1 MTHAVP
7 PSSASPRVQR
17 PWQDWLLSLLLHL
30 VVLAALWW
38 LTQSKPTPQ
47 RIAIE
52 TPIEWAGGGG
62 GGGGGG
68 GQGDGQLG
76 GGGGGGDGTAL
87 LEADGA
93 KPPAALSPDTSDTLS
108 QQTSPHAEQEAPA
121 PPAPAQ
127 PDDATYAA
135 ARRPQAAAKKEARA
149 QAPRKP
155 ASASDVETLVA
166 NQKRELAAQLAAQ
179 YERTEKTGIDAAQT
193 GGIGTGTGTGI
204 GSGSGTGIGSGEGS
218 GIGASKGSGTG
229 GGSGSGLGSGTGPGI
244 GSGSGGGV
252 GSGEGTG
259 TGSGRGSGVGTGE
272 GSGVGSGVGA
282 GVGSGFGDGTGK
294 EKANWQQILRSYIQ
308 SRKRYPNMARRLGQ
322 QGTVRVQAN
331 FAADGKLLSA
341 SVANGSGVAALDDA
355 ALQLVAD
362 AASAAAQ
369 KAQPGQAVQILIPI
383 QYELRD

>member
-68 GQGDGQLG
+68 QGDGQLG

-87 LEADGA
+87 LEADGDKA
-93 KPPAALSPDTSDTLS
+93 PEASPPDTSDTPP

-155 ASASDVETLVA
+155 ASASDVEALVA
-166 NQKRELAAQLAAQ
+166 NKKRELAAQLATQ
-179 YERTEKTGIDAAQT
+179 SGRTAKTGIDAAQT

-229 GGSGSGLGSGTGPGI
+229 GGTGSGLGSGTGPGI
-244 GSGSGGGV
+244 GSGTGGGV
-252 GSGEGTG
+252 GSGAG
-259 TGSGRGSGVGTGE
+259 TGSGR

-282 GVGSGFGDGTGK
+282 GVGSGFGDGAGK

-308 SRKRYPNMARRLGQ
+308 SRKRYPGMARRLGQ
-322 QGTVRVQAN
+322 QGTVRVQAS
-331 FAADGKLLSA
+331 FAADGRLLSA
-341 SVANGSGVAALDDA
+341 SVAGSAGVAALDEA

-369 KAQPGQAVQILIPI
+369 KAQPGQAVQLRIPI

>member
-68 GQGDGQLG
+68 QGDGQLG

-87 LEADGA
+87 LEADGDKA
-93 KPPAALSPDTSDTLS
+93 PEASPPDTSDTPP

-127 PDDATYAA
+127 PDEATYAA

-155 ASASDVETLVA
+155 ASAPDTETIVA
-166 NQKRELAAQLAAQ
+166 NHKREVAARLAAQ
-179 YERTEKTGIDAAQT
+179 YGRTKKTGIDAAQT

-308 SRKRYPNMARRLGQ
+308 SRKRYPGMARRLGQ
-322 QGTVRVQAN
+322 QGTVRVQAS
-331 FAADGKLLSA
+331 FAADGRLLSA
-341 SVANGSGVAALDDA
+341 SVAGSAGVAALDEA

-369 KAQPGQAVQILIPI
+369 KAQPGQAVQLRIPI

>member
-68 GQGDGQLG
+68 QGDGQLG

-87 LEADGA
+87 LEADGDKA
-93 KPPAALSPDTSDTLS
+93 PEASPPDTSDTPP

-127 PDDATYAA
+127 PDEATYAA

-155 ASASDVETLVA
+155 ASAPDTETIVA
-166 NQKRELAAQLAAQ
+166 NHKREVAARLAAQ
-179 YERTEKTGIDAAQT
+179 YGRTKKTGIDAAQT

-229 GGSGSGLGSGTGPGI
+229 GGTGSGLGSGTGPGI
-244 GSGSGGGV
+244 GSGTGGGV
-252 GSGEGTG
+252 GSGAG

-308 SRKRYPNMARRLGQ
+308 SRKRYPGMARRLGQ
-322 QGTVRVQAN
+322 QGTVRVQAS
-331 FAADGKLLSA
+331 FAADGRLLSA
-341 SVANGSGVAALDDA
+341 SVAGSSGVAALDDA

-369 KAQPGQAVQILIPI
+369 KAQPGQAVQLRIPI

>member
-68 GQGDGQLG
+68 QGDGQLG

-108 QQTSPHAEQEAPA
+108 KQTSPHAEQEAPA

-155 ASASDVETLVA
+155 ASASDVEALVA
-166 NQKRELAAQLAAQ
+166 NKKRELAAQLATQ
-179 YERTEKTGIDAAQT
+179 SGRTAKTGIDAAQT

-229 GGSGSGLGSGTGPGI
+229 GGTGSGLGSGTGPGI
-244 GSGSGGGV
+244 GSGTGGGV
-252 GSGEGTG
+252 GSGAG
-259 TGSGRGSGVGTGE
+259 TGSGR

-282 GVGSGFGDGTGK
+282 GVGSGFGDGAGK

-308 SRKRYPNMARRLGQ
+308 SRKRYPGMARRLGQ
-322 QGTVRVQAN
+322 QGTVRVQAS
-331 FAADGKLLSA
+331 FAADGRLLSA
-341 SVANGSGVAALDDA
+341 SVAGSAGVAALDEA

-369 KAQPGQAVQILIPI
+369 KAQPGQAVQLRIPI

>member
-68 GQGDGQLG
+68 QGDGQLG

-108 QQTSPHAEQEAPA
+108 KQTSPHAEQEAPA

-155 ASASDVETLVA
+155 ASASDVEALVA
-166 NQKRELAAQLAAQ
+166 NKKRELAAQLATQ
-179 YERTEKTGIDAAQT
+179 SGRTAKTGIDAAQA

-229 GGSGSGLGSGTGPGI
+229 GGTGSGLGSGTGPGI
-244 GSGSGGGV
+244 GSGTGGGV
-252 GSGEGTG
+252 GSGAG
-259 TGSGRGSGVGTGE
+259 TGSGR

-282 GVGSGFGDGTGK
+282 GVGSGFGDGAGK

-308 SRKRYPNMARRLGQ
+308 SRKRYPGMARQLGQ
-322 QGTVRVQAN
+322 QGTVRVQAS
-331 FAADGKLLSA
+331 FAADGRLLSA
-341 SVANGSGVAALDDA
+341 SVAGSSGVAALDDA
-355 ALQLVAD
+355 VLELVAD

-369 KAQPGQAVQILIPI
+369 KAQPGQAVQLRIPI

>member
-7 PSSASPRVQR
+7 PSSSPRVQR

-47 RIAIE
+47 QIAIE

-68 GQGDGQLG
+68 GQGQGQGQGDGQLG

-108 QQTSPHAEQEAPA
+108 KQTSPHAEQEAPA

-127 PDDATYAA
+127 PDEATYAA

-155 ASASDVETLVA
+155 ASAPDTETIVA
-166 NQKRELAAQLAAQ
+166 NHKREVAARLAAQ
-179 YERTEKTGIDAAQT
+179 YGRTKKTGIDAAQT

-229 GGSGSGLGSGTGPGI
+229 GGTGSGLGSGTGPGI
-244 GSGSGGGV
+244 GSGTGGGV
-252 GSGEGTG
+252 GSGAG
-259 TGSGRGSGVGTGE
+259 TGSGR

-282 GVGSGFGDGTGK
+282 GVGSGFGDGAGK

-308 SRKRYPNMARRLGQ
+308 SRKRYPGMARRLGQ
-322 QGTVRVQAN
+322 QGTVRVQAS
-331 FAADGKLLSA
+331 FAADGRLLSA
-341 SVANGSGVAALDDA
+341 SVAGSAGVAALDEA

-369 KAQPGQAVQILIPI
+369 KAQPGQAVQLRIPI

>member
-68 GQGDGQLG
+68 QGDGQLG

-87 LEADGA
+87 LEADGDKA
-93 KPPAALSPDTSDTLS
+93 PEASPPDTSDTPP

-155 ASASDVETLVA
+155 ASASDVEALVA
-166 NQKRELAAQLAAQ
+166 NKKRELAAQLATQ
-179 YERTEKTGIDAAQT
+179 SGRTAKTGIDAAQT

-244 GSGSGGGV
+244 GSGTGGGV
-252 GSGEGTG
+252 GSGAG
-259 TGSGRGSGVGTGE
+259 TGSGR

-282 GVGSGFGDGTGK
+282 GVGSGFGDGAGK

-308 SRKRYPNMARRLGQ
+308 SRKRYPGMARRLGQ
-322 QGTVRVQAN
+322 QGTVRVQAS
-331 FAADGKLLSA
+331 FAADGRLLSA
-341 SVANGSGVAALDDA
+341 SVAGSSGVAALDDA

-369 KAQPGQAVQILIPI
+369 KAQPGQAVQLRIPI

>member
-7 PSSASPRVQR
+7 PSSSPRVQR

-47 RIAIE
+47 QIAIE

-68 GQGDGQLG
+68 GQGQGQGDGQLG

-108 QQTSPHAEQEAPA
+108 KQTSPHAEQEAPA

-127 PDDATYAA
+127 PDEATYAA

-155 ASASDVETLVA
+155 ASAPDTETIVA
-166 NQKRELAAQLAAQ
+166 NHKREVAARLAAQ
-179 YERTEKTGIDAAQT
+179 YGRTKKTGIDAAQT

-229 GGSGSGLGSGTGPGI
+229 GGTGSGLGSGTGPGI
-244 GSGSGGGV
+244 GSGTGGGV
-252 GSGEGTG
+252 GSGAG
-259 TGSGRGSGVGTGE
+259 TGSGR

-282 GVGSGFGDGTGK
+282 GVGSGFGDGAGK

-308 SRKRYPNMARRLGQ
+308 SRKRYPGMARRLGQ
-322 QGTVRVQAN
+322 QGTVRVQAS
-331 FAADGKLLSA
+331 FAADGRLLSA
-341 SVANGSGVAALDDA
+341 SVAGSAGVAALDEA

-369 KAQPGQAVQILIPI
+369 KAQPGQAVQLRIPI

>member
-68 GQGDGQLG
+68 QGDGQLG

-87 LEADGA
+87 LEADGDKA
-93 KPPAALSPDTSDTLS
+93 PEASPPDTSDTPP

-127 PDDATYAA
+127 PDEATYAA

-155 ASASDVETLVA
+155 ASAPDTETIVA
-166 NQKRELAAQLAAQ
+166 NHKREVAARLAAQ
-179 YERTEKTGIDAAQT
+179 YGRTKKTGIDAAQT

-244 GSGSGGGV
+244 GSGTGGGV
-252 GSGEGTG
+252 GSGAG
-259 TGSGRGSGVGTGE
+259 TGSGR

-308 SRKRYPNMARRLGQ
+308 SRKRYPGMARRLGQ
-322 QGTVRVQAN
+322 QGTVRVQAS
-331 FAADGKLLSA
+331 FAADGRLLSA
-341 SVANGSGVAALDDA
+341 SVAGSAGVAALDEA

-369 KAQPGQAVQILIPI
+369 KAQPGQAVQLRIPI

>member
-68 GQGDGQLG
+68 QGDGQLG

-87 LEADGA
+87 LEADGDKA
-93 KPPAALSPDTSDTLS
+93 PEASPPDTSDTPP

-127 PDDATYAA
+127 PDEATYAA

-155 ASASDVETLVA
+155 ASAPDTETIVA
-166 NQKRELAAQLAAQ
+166 NHKREVAARLAAQ
-179 YERTEKTGIDAAQT
+179 YGRTKKTGIDAAQT

-244 GSGSGGGV
+244 GSGTGGGV
-252 GSGEGTG
+252 GSGAG
-259 TGSGRGSGVGTGE
+259 TGSGR

-282 GVGSGFGDGTGK
+282 GVGSGFGDGAGK

-308 SRKRYPNMARRLGQ
+308 SRKRYPGMARRLGQ
-322 QGTVRVQAN
+322 QGTVRVQAS
-331 FAADGKLLSA
+331 FAADGRLLSA
-341 SVANGSGVAALDDA
+341 SVAGSSGVAALDDA

-369 KAQPGQAVQILIPI
+369 KAQPGQAVQLRIPI

>member
-68 GQGDGQLG
+68 QGDGQLG

-87 LEADGA
+87 LEADGDKA
-93 KPPAALSPDTSDTLS
+93 PEASPPDTSDTPP

-155 ASASDVETLVA
+155 ASASDVEALVA
-166 NQKRELAAQLAAQ
+166 NKKRELAAQLATQ
-179 YERTEKTGIDAAQT
+179 SGRTAKTGIDAAQT

-229 GGSGSGLGSGTGPGI
+229 GGTGSGLGSGTGPGI
-244 GSGSGGGV
+244 GSGTGGGV
-252 GSGEGTG
+252 GSGAG
-259 TGSGRGSGVGTGE
+259 TGSGR

-282 GVGSGFGDGTGK
+282 GVGSGFGDGAGK

-308 SRKRYPNMARRLGQ
+308 SRKRYPGMARRLGQ
-322 QGTVRVQAN
+322 QGTVRVQAS
-331 FAADGKLLSA
+331 FAADGRLLSA
-341 SVANGSGVAALDDA
+341 SVAGSSGVAALDDA

-369 KAQPGQAVQILIPI
+369 KAQPGQAVQLRIPI

>member
-7 PSSASPRVQR
+7 PSSSPRVQR

-68 GQGDGQLG
+68 QGDGQLG

-87 LEADGA
+87 LEADGDKA
-93 KPPAALSPDTSDTLS
+93 PEASPPDTSDTPP

-127 PDDATYAA
+127 PDEATYAA

-155 ASASDVETLVA
+155 ASASDVEALVA
-166 NQKRELAAQLAAQ
+166 NKKRELAAQLATQ
-179 YERTEKTGIDAAQT
+179 SGRTAKTGIDAAQT

-229 GGSGSGLGSGTGPGI
+229 GGTGSGLGSGTGPGI
-244 GSGSGGGV
+244 GSGTGGGV
-252 GSGEGTG
+252 GSGAG
-259 TGSGRGSGVGTGE
+259 TGSGR

-282 GVGSGFGDGTGK
+282 GVGSGFGDGAGK

-308 SRKRYPNMARRLGQ
+308 SRKRYPGMARRLGQ
-322 QGTVRVQAN
+322 QGTVRVQAS
-331 FAADGKLLSA
+331 FAADGRLLSA
-341 SVANGSGVAALDDA
+341 SVAGSAGVAALDEA

-369 KAQPGQAVQILIPI
+369 KAQPGQAVQLRIPI

>member
-68 GQGDGQLG
+68 QGDGQLG

-87 LEADGA
+87 LEADGDKA
-93 KPPAALSPDTSDTLS
+93 PEASPPDTSDTPP

-127 PDDATYAA
+127 PDEATYAA

-155 ASASDVETLVA
+155 ASAPDTETIVA
-166 NQKRELAAQLAAQ
+166 NHKREVAARLAAQ
-179 YERTEKTGIDAAQT
+179 YGRTKKTGIDAAQT

-229 GGSGSGLGSGTGPGI
+229 GGTGSGLGSGTGPGI
-244 GSGSGGGV
+244 GSGTGGGV
-252 GSGEGTG
+252 GSGAG
-259 TGSGRGSGVGTGE
+259 TGSGR

-282 GVGSGFGDGTGK
+282 GVGSGFGDGAGK

-308 SRKRYPNMARRLGQ
+308 SRKRYPGMARRLGQ
-322 QGTVRVQAN
+322 QGTVRVQAS
-331 FAADGKLLSA
+331 FAADGRLLSA
-341 SVANGSGVAALDDA
+341 SVAGSSGVAALDDA

-369 KAQPGQAVQILIPI
+369 KAQPGQAVQLRIPI

>member
-7 PSSASPRVQR
+7 PSSSPRVQR

-47 RIAIE
+47 QIAIE

-87 LEADGA
+87 LEADGDKA
-93 KPPAALSPDTSDTLS
+93 PEASPPDTSDTPP

-127 PDDATYAA
+127 PDEATYAA

-155 ASASDVETLVA
+155 ASAPDTETIVA
-166 NQKRELAAQLAAQ
+166 NHKREVAARLAAQ
-179 YERTEKTGIDAAQT
+179 YGRTKKTGIDAAQT

-229 GGSGSGLGSGTGPGI
+229 GGTGSGLGSGTGPGI
-244 GSGSGGGV
+244 GSGTGGGV
-252 GSGEGTG
+252 GSGAG
-259 TGSGRGSGVGTGE
+259 TGSGR

-282 GVGSGFGDGTGK
+282 GVGSGFGDGAGK

-308 SRKRYPNMARRLGQ
+308 SRKRYPGMARRLGQ
-322 QGTVRVQAN
+322 QGTVRVQAS
-331 FAADGKLLSA
+331 FAADGRLLSA
-341 SVANGSGVAALDDA
+341 SVAGSAGVAALDEA

-369 KAQPGQAVQILIPI
+369 KAQPGQAVQLRIPI

>member
-7 PSSASPRVQR
+7 PSSSPRVQR

-47 RIAIE
+47 QIAIE

-68 GQGDGQLG
+68 GQGQGQGDGQLG

-108 QQTSPHAEQEAPA
+108 KQTSPHAEQEAPA

-155 ASASDVETLVA
+155 ASASDVEALVA
-166 NQKRELAAQLAAQ
+166 NKKRELAAQLATQ
-179 YERTEKTGIDAAQT
+179 SGRTAKTGIDAAQT

-244 GSGSGGGV
+244 GSGSGGG
-252 GSGEGTG
+252 
-259 TGSGRGSGVGTGE
+259 
-272 GSGVGSGVGA
+272 SGVGA

-308 SRKRYPNMARRLGQ
+308 SRKRYPGMARRLGQ
-322 QGTVRVQAN
+322 QGTVRVQAS
-331 FAADGKLLSA
+331 FAADGRLLSA
-341 SVANGSGVAALDDA
+341 SVAGSAGVAALDEA

-369 KAQPGQAVQILIPI
+369 KAQPGQAVQLRIPI

>member
-68 GQGDGQLG
+68 QGDGQLG

-87 LEADGA
+87 LEADGDKA
-93 KPPAALSPDTSDTLS
+93 PEASPPDTSDTPP

-127 PDDATYAA
+127 PDEATYAA

-155 ASASDVETLVA
+155 ASAPDTETIVA
-166 NQKRELAAQLAAQ
+166 NHKREVAARLAAQ
-179 YERTEKTGIDAAQT
+179 YGRTKKTGIDAAQT

-244 GSGSGGGV
+244 GSGTGGGV
-252 GSGEGTG
+252 GSGAG
-259 TGSGRGSGVGTGE
+259 TGSGR

-282 GVGSGFGDGTGK
+282 GVGSGFGDGAGK

-308 SRKRYPNMARRLGQ
+308 SRKRYPGMARRLGQ
-322 QGTVRVQAN
+322 QGTVRVQAS
-331 FAADGKLLSA
+331 FAADGRLLSA
-341 SVANGSGVAALDDA
+341 SVAGSAGVAALDEA

-369 KAQPGQAVQILIPI
+369 KAQPGQAVQLRIPI

>member
-68 GQGDGQLG
+68 QGDGQLG

-87 LEADGA
+87 LEADGDKA
-93 KPPAALSPDTSDTLS
+93 PEASPPDTSDTPP

-127 PDDATYAA
+127 PDEATYAA

-155 ASASDVETLVA
+155 ASAPDTETIVA
-166 NQKRELAAQLAAQ
+166 NHKREVAARLAAQ
-179 YERTEKTGIDAAQT
+179 YGRTKKTGIDAAQT

-229 GGSGSGLGSGTGPGI
+229 GGTGSGLGSGTGPGI
-244 GSGSGGGV
+244 GSGTGGGV
-252 GSGEGTG
+252 GSGAG
-259 TGSGRGSGVGTGE
+259 TGSGR

-282 GVGSGFGDGTGK
+282 GVGSGFGDGAGK

-308 SRKRYPNMARRLGQ
+308 SRKRYPGMARRLGQ
-322 QGTVRVQAN
+322 QGTVRVQAS
-331 FAADGKLLSA
+331 FAADGRLLSA
-341 SVANGSGVAALDDA
+341 SVAGSAGVAALDEA

-369 KAQPGQAVQILIPI
+369 KAQPGQAVQLRIPI

>member
-68 GQGDGQLG
+68 QGDGQLG

-87 LEADGA
+87 LEADGDKA
-93 KPPAALSPDTSDTLS
+93 PEASPPDTSDTPP

-127 PDDATYAA
+127 PDEATYAA

-155 ASASDVETLVA
+155 ASAPDTETIVA
-166 NQKRELAAQLAAQ
+166 NHKREVAARLAAQ
-179 YERTEKTGIDAAQT
+179 YGRTKKTGIDAAQT

-244 GSGSGGGV
+244 GSGTGGGG
-252 GSGEGTG
+252 GSGAG
-259 TGSGRGSGVGTGE
+259 TGSGR

-282 GVGSGFGDGTGK
+282 GVGSGFGDGAGK

-308 SRKRYPNMARRLGQ
+308 SRKRYPGMARRLGQ
-322 QGTVRVQAN
+322 QGTVRVQAS
-331 FAADGKLLSA
+331 FAADGRLLSA
-341 SVANGSGVAALDDA
+341 SVAGSSGVAALDDA

-369 KAQPGQAVQILIPI
+369 KAQPGQAVQLRIPI